1 LLTHDD
7 ARFSVGKLS
16 RFPVRAS
23 TPNITVET
31 FFDVYQSLA
40 NGTFCSEK
48 LGWPTR
54 SRHIEQPAVDLS
66 QHLLRL
72 VNLLSAQLSAL
83 KIPVKKHTLLI
94 CTIPAMRPVL
104 INALSVRFNLAFC
117 YTLREAVSLLDT
129 GVDAVVCGIY
139 FADGEVFDLLRL
151 VKANPKT
158 KHIPFF
164 TAYGSPGEL
173 MTGVE

>member
-1 LLTHDD
+1 
-7 ARFSVGKLS
+7 
-16 RFPVRAS
+16 
-23 TPNITVET
+23 
-31 FFDVYQSLA
+31 
-40 NGTFCSEK
+40 
-48 LGWPTR
+48 
-54 SRHIEQPAVDLS
+54 
-66 QHLLRL
+66 
-72 VNLLSAQLSAL
+72 
-83 KIPVKKHTLLI
+83 VKKHTLLI

-104 INALSVRFNLAFC
+104 ADALSVRFNLAFC

-139 FADGEVFDLLRL
+139 FADGQVFDLLRL

-173 MTGVE
+173 MIGVEQGIETATRALGGEGFIPLTRWRSVSGDDKAFEKVRNRLDNALKDRAAKSGEEASVRAPVRGGPI